1 MTTTS
6 HISRWPYHR
15 PTPVWLFVA
24 LQQFD
29 GLAGYSTG
37 HLQPTGVEVGHAM
50 VHGGPFPGTSDSR
63 TTSVGSLAIR
73 RFLRPVCYQDLDA
86 DLLPQEL
93 QDENLLSL
101 LRLKDGLRTLN

>member
-6 HISRWPYHR
+6 HISRWLYHR

-63 TTSVGSLAIR
+63 TPSVGSLAIR
-73 RFLRPVCYQDLDA
+73 RFSGPVCYQDLDA